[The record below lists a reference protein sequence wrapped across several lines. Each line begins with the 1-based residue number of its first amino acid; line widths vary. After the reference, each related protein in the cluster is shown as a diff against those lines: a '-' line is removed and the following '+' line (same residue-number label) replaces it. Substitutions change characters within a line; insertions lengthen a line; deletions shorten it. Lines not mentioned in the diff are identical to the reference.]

1 MCEAQRGG
9 ERAAGRPCRRPPH
22 VGPSSSCSAGLP
34 PHRLPEPPSTASS
47 AASCGTRGPRTS
59 DALPPEG
66 GSGCRLPFE
75 ASEPVRG
82 DSGERRGAARGA
94 APEPHCSTDAKRS
107 VTFTFQL
114 LRKVPDRCRRQGSRG
129 AFSPLDAAPA
139 LPPLPL
145 SLLPHLA
152 PQRHSRAHTLHSTPT
167 VRDTAA
173 SLWSCAW
180 QPSIAAQAQAGTIV
194 CVKVGQLKYQHLSRR
209 PADRLCSP
217 PSRRQGFRVHVHI
230 QHQGKLQGARRT
242 RARLTRRSGTRW
254 RARAARRA

>member
-66 GSGCRLPFE
+66 GCRLPFE

-82 DSGERRGAARGA
+82 DSDGERRGAARGA

-152 PQRHSRAHTLHSTPT
+152 PQRQSRAHTLHSTPT
-167 VRDTAA
+167 VRDPAA

-180 QPSIAAQAQAGTIV
+180 QPSIAAQAQAGMCKGRSAQVSASGT
-194 CVKVGQLKYQHLSRR
+194 
-209 PADRLCSP
+209 P
-217 PSRRQGFRVHVHI
+217 PSRSSMFATITPSRVSC
-230 QHQGKLQGARRT
+230 T
-242 RARLTRRSGTRW
+242 RPHPAPREAPRRSTHASPPYKKIRHAVASTSGEKSMMK
-254 RARAARRA
+254 